1 MANFE
6 VFYRVISRIIKL
18 SISEECWMTKVNQ
31 KGVVDFILLCPMF
44 VVVCSFFFARF
55 SKIVCQKCLPLS
67 S

>member
-44 VVVCSFFFARF
+44 VVVCSFFLLDFR
-55 SKIVCQKCLPLS
+55 K
-67 S
+67 